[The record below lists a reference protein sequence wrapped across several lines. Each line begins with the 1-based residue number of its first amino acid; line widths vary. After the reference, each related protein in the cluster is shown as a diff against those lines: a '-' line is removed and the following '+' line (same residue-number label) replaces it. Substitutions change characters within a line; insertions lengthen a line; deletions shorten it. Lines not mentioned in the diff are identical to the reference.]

1 MFVNDSVVDNLMT
14 VVHDVF
20 ASMDPRLDDI
30 VNSVVNRHSDNE
42 KRELLTFLIQLKKEF
57 NHYVNEL
64 DSLLLG
70 GNCNGQLY
78 YHSIVVDRAQ
88 IFNNLDIYHFRGKR
102 SFERSDAG
110 PVQILV
116 GRV

>member
-1 MFVNDSVVDNLMT
+1 MQLAWFPQVFVNDSVVDNLMT

-42 KRELLTFLIQLKKEF
+42 KRELLTFLIHLKKEF

-70 GNCNGQLY
+70 GNCNL
-78 YHSIVVDRAQ
+78 
-88 IFNNLDIYHFRGKR
+88 
-102 SFERSDAG
+102 
-110 PVQILV
+110 
-116 GRV
+116 